1 KLAFSYDK
9 ASFKASALTS
19 GNAIPSGSLPTLTAT
34 VDGEAVDIATLG
46 IRYQSDEPGVG
57 RFDDAASYTVTY
69 GGDQGGARIYAYVD
83 NRLNS
88 NVNSDKA
95 YFDLVVEAG
104 TSNALPSTAQA
115 GSGDDKEIY
124 EQKQFRLANSQ
135 GVEVVRLTYGG
146 YKYAKENKWK
156 NAEKKGDYFIDG
168 YAYYTRHDLDAFDE
182 YGYQIKGM
190 EDEATDAASSAKS
203 QYSLSTWSSQNVGNH
218 SFWYT
223 ESEGYG
229 RYERIRPF
237 CLPTRGGYL
246 KFEPKQTGK
255 LTVYVW
261 QNGTY
266 SGSALGSKPRL
277 GYWFDQD
284 GWVQHPTTA
293 PITKQPL
300 SDNMGSDHIEL
311 ISEMDK
317 WTALNDDDAIKK
329 LLINKWCS
337 VANPNEDTPV
347 GNFSNEAT
355 KPDEWFENPYYWLTE
370 GEIDTNLD
378 EDETVISKKMVP
390 VPYHNGYMVP
400 EASYLKYKLNVVA
413 GKTYYFYGM
422 MTKIGY
428 VGMNFVEDE
437 SVISSFAH
445 NESRHLNATD
455 NMSWVSGLSH
465 DYTVY
470 DEVTL
475 PSNYKKGQWSTI
487 CLPFA
492 LSENQVEE
500 AFGKGTQLTIYNGA
514 RKKGTG
520 VYSVR
525 YLSHVDRNILAGQ
538 PYFIKPSG
546 VDANGN
552 DLDNVGGVIGSVVEG
567 ADEKT
572 RITFNTVCIDK
583 THFSTSTNY
592 GSNEDVNASGTDIDQ
607 YGYEFV
613 GSTNNDKLPTYSY
626 IVSGGK
632 LRQFTGSNTNIPT
645 YYAYLK
651 PHTTEARNGSYSLTV
666 DFNEENVENAWVAD
680 SEDEPTGVISME
692 AIADAMNNGKV
703 LSGKAYNMMGQEVD
717 PTSAKGIV
725 IIDGKKY
732 MFK

>member
-1 KLAFSYDK
+1 
-9 ASFKASALTS
+9 
-19 GNAIPSGSLPTLTAT
+19 
-34 VDGEAVDIATLG
+34 
-46 IRYQSDEPGVG
+46 
-57 RFDDAASYTVTY
+57 
-69 GGDQGGARIYAYVD
+69 
-83 NRLNS
+83 
-88 NVNSDKA
+88 
-95 YFDLVVEAG
+95 
-104 TSNALPSTAQA
+104 
-115 GSGDDKEIY
+115 
-124 EQKQFRLANSQ
+124 
-135 GVEVVRLTYGG
+135 
-146 YKYAKENKWK
+146 
-156 NAEKKGDYFIDG
+156 
-168 YAYYTRHDLDAFDE
+168 
-182 YGYQIKGM
+182 
-190 EDEATDAASSAKS
+190 
-203 QYSLSTWSSQNVGNH
+203 
-218 SFWYT
+218 
-223 ESEGYG
+223 
-229 RYERIRPF
+229 
-237 CLPTRGGYL
+237 
-246 KFEPKQTGK
+246 
-255 LTVYVW
+255 
-261 QNGTY
+261 
-266 SGSALGSKPRL
+266 
-277 GYWFDQD
+277 
-284 GWVQHPTTA
+284 
-293 PITKQPL
+293 
-300 SDNMGSDHIEL
+300 
-311 ISEMDK
+311 
-317 WTALNDDDAIKK
+317 
-329 LLINKWCS
+329 
-337 VANPNEDTPV
+337 
-347 GNFSNEAT
+347 
-355 KPDEWFENPYYWLTE
+355 
-370 GEIDTNLD
+370 
-378 EDETVISKKMVP
+378 MVP